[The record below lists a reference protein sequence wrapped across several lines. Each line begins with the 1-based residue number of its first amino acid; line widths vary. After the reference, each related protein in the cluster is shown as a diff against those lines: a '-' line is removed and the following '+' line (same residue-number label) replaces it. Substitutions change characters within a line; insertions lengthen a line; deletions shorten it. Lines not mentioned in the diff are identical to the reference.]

1 MTELIVGGLAG
12 LVFTALGTGLG
23 YGVLA
28 LLRRTQKR
36 RQLNCPRCG
45 RPGGER
51 ATPSGRGASLA
62 IGGVVVLALL
72 FVCGVPYVVISAIIL
87 AVRIVN
93 GDPVDPT
100 TVVWGILAVLGGLA
114 LGYGAVRYINW
125 YRSFPMVKCSCGWR
139 RADPQIV
146 GGPPP

>member
-12 LVFTALGTGLG
+12 LVATALGTALG

-36 RQLNCPRCG
+36 PQLDCPRCG

-51 ATPSGRGASLA
+51 ATPSGRGAGLA
-62 IGGVVVLALL
+62 AGGIAVLVLL
-72 FVCGVPYVVISAIIL
+72 FVCGLPYVVISAIIA

-93 GDPVDPT
+93 VEPIDVT
-100 TVVWGILAVLGGLA
+100 TVVWGIVAVLGGLA
-114 LGYGAVRYINW
+114 LGYGTVRYINW

-139 RADPQIV
+139 RPEPASA
-146 GGPPP
+146 